1 MTGII
6 NNIGYA
12 SWSYFGDLVWMVSPA
27 VSWIDTVLHNPYYLA
42 VILALLLLSLVPWT
56 EN

>member
-6 NNIGYA
+6 NNIGYS
-12 SWSYFGDLVWMVSPA
+12 SWTYFGDLVWLVSPA